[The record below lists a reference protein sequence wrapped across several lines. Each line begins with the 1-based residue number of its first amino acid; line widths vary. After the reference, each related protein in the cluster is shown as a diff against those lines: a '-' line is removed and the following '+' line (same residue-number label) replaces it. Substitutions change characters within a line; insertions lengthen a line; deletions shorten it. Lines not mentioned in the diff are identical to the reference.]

1 MSLFLEQLVNGIVLG
16 SVYATFAFG
25 FGLVIANLGVFNVAH
40 KAVFAAGAIVAYL
53 SAQVFAGLP
62 LPVLILVSAAA
73 AALCNVLVYLLL
85 VRPLDRRR
93 NREMA
98 AFLSCLGGLFVLTE
112 VAELVLG
119 NREARFPAEIPTGG
133 PTVLGLTVSYSQLLM
148 LGTSVAAFLLVHG
161 VIEWTH
167 LGRAIRA
174 TSYDPETSA
183 LLGINPRAVSAVV
196 FALSG
201 ALAGV
206 AAAVI
211 GATYNVVDAAM
222 GLPYFVIGLTV
233 MVLGGFGNT
242 VGTLVAGL
250 LLGCVST
257 LSTGFLPTGYRDV
270 FLFGTLVLVLAFRS
284 EGLFPT
290 RSTHVKA

>member
-1 MSLFLEQLVNGIVLG
+1 MSLFLEQLINGIVLG
-16 SVYATFAFG
+16 AVFATFAFG

-40 KAVFAAGAIVAYL
+40 KAVFAAGAIVAFL
-53 SAQVFAGLP
+53 CAQAFVGLP
-62 LPVLILVSAAA
+62 LPLLILISASA
-73 AALCNVLVYLLL
+73 AALCNVVVYFVL

-112 VAELVLG
+112 LAKFVLG
-119 NREARFPAEIPTGG
+119 NKEARFPAEIPTGG
-133 PTVLGLTVSYSQLLM
+133 PAILGITISYGQLLM
-148 LGTSVAAFLLVHG
+148 LATSVVAFLLVHG
-161 VIEWTH
+161 VIEWTQ

-183 LLGINPRAVSAVV
+183 LLGINPRMVSAMV
-196 FALSG
+196 FAMSG

-211 GATYNVVDAAM
+211 GATYNVVSAEM
-222 GLPYFVIGLTV
+222 GLSYFVIGLAV
-233 MVLGGFGNT
+233 MVLGGFGNAI
-242 VGTLVAGL
+242 GTLVAGL
-250 LLGCVST
+250 LLGCIST
-257 LSTGFLPTGYRDV
+257 LSIGFLATGYRDV
-270 FLFGTLVLVLAFRS
+270 FIFGTLVLVLAFRS

-290 RSTHVKA
+290 RSAQVKA